1 MSDLDLEKLAR
12 NRVPATD
19 PAARARALA
28 AAMEAFDGAEKNVAS
43 PQGSPLGG
51 RQSSNFNRIWS
62 PIMNRKFLAGSALAT
77 LLVVPVAGLVTYEL
91 VRNGTVPLTAETQ
104 IAAKSA
110 GEDQRDGRHHGY
122 QDCRQPATS

>member
-12 NRVPATD
+12 NRAPAAD

-28 AAMEAFDGAEKNVAS
+28 AAMEAFDGAEKNATS
-43 PQGSPLGG
+43 PHGSSSGG
-51 RQSSNFNRIWS
+51 RQSSIFNRIWS

-91 VRNGTVPLTAETQ
+91 VRNGTVPLTSESEFVE
-104 IAAKSA
+104 KPVDS
-110 GEDQRDGRHHGY
+110 DLRSR
-122 QDCRQPATS
+122 